1 MRVEAVPVW
10 AVGLAL
16 VAALLAAWL
25 VSAVA
30 RFLLRGRVRLGTATS
45 IVIAMLGTAVG
56 LILTGW
62 LSPASAVYGP
72 LAIGLSLGVSVVF
85 MAAYAAVA
93 AHFQQPQRATLAELV
108 AAGESSRVEFKS
120 TARVN
125 LHTGKRDDKMEQV
138 VAKTVAAFL
147 NADGGSLVIGVDDA
161 GTPLGLA
168 SDFATIKAP
177 DADRFEL
184 WLRDFLT
191 TTLGQNAAALV
202 DVDFAELPVA
212 ATQLVGEEGAL
223 ACRVTARPS
232 PRPVYLRG
240 KGAAPE
246 LWVRTGNSTRQLSVD
261 EATEYV
267 MHRWPLNLGSSI
279 AAQFR
284 AAVRF
289 SEER

>member
-30 RFLLRGRVRLGTATS
+30 RFLLRGRARLGTATS

-85 MAAYAAVA
+85 MAAYAAIA

-202 DVDFAELPVA
+202 DVDFAEWPPPSSVGRKGRSPAGSQPGPRRVRSTCA
-212 ATQLVGEEGAL
+212 ARA
-223 ACRVTARPS
+223 RRPS
-232 PRPVYLRG
+232 CG
-240 KGAAPE
+240 SAPAT
-246 LWVRTGNSTRQLSVD
+246 RRASSASTRRPN
-261 EATEYV
+261 T
-267 MHRWPLNLGSSI
+267 
-279 AAQFR
+279 
-284 AAVRF
+284 
-289 SEER
+289 